1 MLSRRLLQSTFG
13 IALAIVGSGCDFLPK
28 NQAGAQPTP
37 NQQTSL
43 TAVDVAIARTEALKP
58 AQEFIGTTKPV
69 KEVSL
74 RAQVEGRILNLNA
87 KVGDVVTQG
96 QILAQLD
103 DAILLTNVIQAEAQ
117 VAALE
122 AEVSRARTQVS
133 TARAQAEQARL
144 QLEQAQR
151 DSDRFSDLA
160 SNGAISQ
167 QQAELSRTSVG
178 TQQQL
183 VNAAIARI
191 ATEEENVAAAIRRVE
206 AQQAVVAQ
214 TRERQSLTLIPSPL
228 DGVVLE
234 RTSEPG
240 NVVQSGGEVM
250 KLGDF
255 SSVKVVTL
263 ISELELSQVQLGR
276 SVQVRLDAF
285 PNQNF
290 TGQVSSISPTADPTS
305 RQIPIEVTVPNA
317 SRRITGGLL
326 ARVSFAEARS
336 PRVVIPQSAIP
347 ELSDRRGSSGG
358 SPPNNSSN
366 SSRPSPTTGN
376 NSSSPSS
383 SPNASPSPT
392 PNSGANIGSAG
403 NSNSGAG
410 ANSGNNS
417 TNNANAG
424 TNRSPNSPASSPSS
438 TSNNASN
445 APREVTL
452 FVLVGEGQETKVQ
465 ARKVRIGSR
474 ADGKVEIIS
483 GLSTGERYIVRSAKP
498 LKDGESVRLSGISE
512 RSSVQ

>member
-1 MLSRRLLQSTFG
+1 M
-13 IALAIVGSGCDFLPK
+13 IVSGCNFLPR
-28 NQAGAQPTP
+28 NQAGAQSTP
-37 NQQTSL
+37 SSNPQASL
-43 TAVDVAIARTEALKP
+43 TAVNVAIARPEALKAP
-58 AQEFIGTTKPV
+58 QEFVGTTKPV

-133 TARAQAEQARL
+133 TARAQAEQTRL

-160 SNGAISQ
+160 RNGAISQ
-167 QQAELSRTSVG
+167 QQAELSQTSRS

-183 VNAAIARI
+183 LNAAIARI
-191 ATEEENVAAAIRRVE
+191 GTEEENVAAAIRRVE
-206 AQQAVVAQ
+206 AQQALVAQ
-214 TRERQSLTLIPSPL
+214 TRERQSLTLIASPL

-234 RTSEPG
+234 RTNEPG

-276 SVQVRLDAF
+276 STQVRLDAF

-290 TGQVSSISPTADPTS
+290 TGQVSSISPTADPIS
-305 RQIPIEVTVPNA
+305 RQIPIEITVPNA

-326 ARVSFAEARS
+326 ARVSVSDARA
-336 PRVVIPQSAIP
+336 PRIVIPQSAIP
-347 ELSDRRGSSGG
+347 ELSDRRVGSSPSG
-358 SPPNNSSN
+358 SPNL
-366 SSRPSPTTGN
+366 SRPSPTNSNSPSPSASPTSGARANPGN
-376 NSSSPSS
+376 NSSGNPNADANRSS
-383 SPNASPSPT
+383 SN
-392 PNSGANIGSAG
+392 
-403 NSNSGAG
+403 
-410 ANSGNNS
+410 
-417 TNNANAG
+417 
-424 TNRSPNSPASSPSS
+424 PASSP
-438 TSNNASN
+438 T
-445 APREVTL
+445 PREVTL
-452 FVLVGEGQETKVQ
+452 FVLVGEGQEAKVQ
-465 ARKVRIGSR
+465 TRKVRIGSR

-483 GLSTGERYIVRSAKP
+483 GLSAGEKYIVRSTKP

-512 RSSVQ
+512 K

>member
-1 MLSRRLLQSTFG
+1 MFSRRVLQSIFG
-13 IALAIVGSGCDFLPK
+13 IALSTIVSSCNFLPK
-28 NQAGAQPTP
+28 TQAGAQSTP
-37 NQQTSL
+37 NQQASL
-43 TAVDVAIARTEALKP
+43 TAVDVAIARPEALKAP
-58 AQEFIGTTKPV
+58 QEFVGTTKPV

-87 KVGDVVTQG
+87 KMGDVVTQG

-133 TARAQAEQARL
+133 TARAQAEQTRL

-160 SNGAISQ
+160 RNGAISQ
-167 QQAELSRTSVG
+167 QQAELSQTSVS

-191 ATEEENVAAAIRRVE
+191 GTEEENVAAAIRRVE
-206 AQQAVVAQ
+206 AQQALVAQ
-214 TRERQSLTLIPSPL
+214 TRERQSLTLIASPL

-234 RTSEPG
+234 RTNEPG

-263 ISELELSQVQLGR
+263 ISELELAQVQLGR
-276 SVQVRLDAF
+276 STQVRLDAF

-290 TGQVSSISPTADPTS
+290 TGQVSSISPTADPIS

-326 ARVSFAEARS
+326 ARVNFSDARA
-336 PRVVIPQSAIP
+336 PRIAIPQSAIP
-347 ELSDRRGSSGG
+347 ELSDRRAGSSPSG
-358 SPPNNSSN
+358 SPNL
-366 SSRPSPTTGN
+366 SRPSPTNSNSPSSPNNPSSSNNSNPSPSPTSGARANPGN
-376 NSSSPSS
+376 NSSSN
-383 SPNASPSPT
+383 PNAE
-392 PNSGANIGSAG
+392 A
-403 NSNSGAG
+403 
-410 ANSGNNS
+410 
-417 TNNANAG
+417 
-424 TNRSPNSPASSPSS
+424 NRSASNPASSP
-438 TSNNASN
+438 T
-445 APREVTL
+445 PREVTL
-452 FVLVGEGQETKVQ
+452 FVLVGEGQEAKVQ

-483 GLSTGERYIVRSAKP
+483 GLSAGEKYIVRSTKP
-498 LKDGESVRLSGISE
+498 LKDGESVKLSGISE
-512 RSSVQ
+512 K

>member
-1 MLSRRLLQSTFG
+1 MLSRRVLQSIFG
-13 IALAIVGSGCDFLPK
+13 IALSTIVSSCNFLPR

-43 TAVDVAIARTEALKP
+43 TAVDVAIARPEALKA

-74 RAQVEGRILNLNA
+74 RAQVEGRVLNINA

-96 QILAQLD
+96 QILAELD
-103 DAILLTNVIQAEAQ
+103 DAILLTNVVQAEAQ

-191 ATEEENVAAAIRRVE
+191 ATEEESVAAAIRRVE

-240 NVVQSGGEVM
+240 NVVQSGGEVL

-263 ISELELSQVQLGR
+263 ISELEFSQVQLGR
-276 SVQVRLDAF
+276 SVQVSLDAF

-326 ARVSFAEARS
+326 ARVSFAEARA

-347 ELSDRRGSSGG
+347 ELSDRRGSAG
-358 SPPNNSSN
+358 SSPSNNPSP
-366 SSRPSPTTGN
+366 SRPSPTSGN

-383 SPNASPSPT
+383 SPNSSPSPS
-392 PNSGANIGSAG
+392 PNSGASGGSAG
-403 NSNSGAG
+403 NPNAKATAGNNAG
-410 ANSGNNS
+410 A
-417 TNNANAG
+417 
-424 TNRSPNSPASSPSS
+424 NRSPNNSASSP
-438 TSNNASN
+438 NP
-445 APREVTL
+445 PREVTL
-452 FVLVGEGQETKVQ
+452 FVLVGEGQEAKVQ

-483 GLSTGERYIVRSAKP
+483 GLSAGERYVVRSTKP
-498 LKDGESVRLSGISE
+498 LKDGESIRISGISE
-512 RSSVQ
+512 R

>member
-1 MLSRRLLQSTFG
+1 MLNRRIFQSISGVALLT
-13 IALAIVGSGCDFLPK
+13 IASGCNFLPN

-37 NQQTSL
+37 NQQASL
-43 TAVDVAIARTEALKP
+43 TAVDVAIARPEALKAP
-58 AQEFIGTTKPV
+58 QEFIGTTKPV

-122 AEVSRARTQVS
+122 AEVSRAKTQVS
-133 TARAQAEQARL
+133 AARAQAEQARL
-144 QLEQAQR
+144 QLQQAQR

-160 SNGAISQ
+160 RNGAISQ
-167 QQAELSRTSVG
+167 QQAELSQTSVN

-191 ATEEENVAAAIRRVE
+191 GTEEESVAAAIRRVE
-206 AQQAVVAQ
+206 AQQALVAQ

-276 SVQVRLDAF
+276 STQVRLDAF

-317 SRRITGGLL
+317 SRRIAGGLL
-326 ARVSFAEARS
+326 ARVSFSEARS
-336 PRVVIPQSAIP
+336 PRIVVPQSAIP
-347 ELSDRRGSSGG
+347 ELSDRRAGSSP
-358 SPPNNSSN
+358 SNSPNNNPSN
-366 SSRPSPTTGN
+366 SSGTSRPSPTG
-376 NSSSPSS
+376 SSPGSPNNPS
-383 SPNASPSPT
+383 SPNSNPSPSNNSGTSGNSTGNPNSGSRA
-392 PNSGANIGSAG
+392 NSGANSSS
-403 NSNSGAG
+403 SNAG
-410 ANSGNNS
+410 A
-417 TNNANAG
+417 
-424 TNRSPNSPASSPSS
+424 NRSPNNPASSPSS
-438 TSNNASN
+438 T
-445 APREVTL
+445 PREVTL
-452 FVLVGEGQETKVQ
+452 FVLIGEGQEAKVQ
-465 ARKVRIGSR
+465 ARKVRIGGRS
-474 ADGKVEIIS
+474 DGKVEIIS
-483 GLSTGERYIVRSAKP
+483 GLSAGEKYIVRSTKP
-498 LKDGESVRLSGISE
+498 LKDGESVKLSGISE
-512 RSSVQ
+512 K

>member
-1 MLSRRLLQSTFG
+1 MLSRRVLQSISG
-13 IALAIVGSGCDFLPK
+13 IALLTIASGCNFLPR
-28 NQAGAQPTP
+28 NQAGAQPTA
-37 NQQTSL
+37 NQQVSL
-43 TAVDVAIARTEALKP
+43 TAVDVAIARTEALKAP
-58 AQEFIGTTKPV
+58 QEFIGTTKPV

-74 RAQVEGRILNLNA
+74 RAQVEGRILNINA

-133 TARAQAEQARL
+133 TARAQAEQTRL

-160 SNGAISQ
+160 KNGAISQ
-167 QQAELSRTSVG
+167 QQAELSRTSLS

-191 ATEEENVAAAIRRVE
+191 GTEEEGVAAAIRRVE

-234 RTSEPG
+234 RISESG
-240 NVVQSGGEVM
+240 NVVQSGGEVL

-255 SSVKVVTL
+255 SSIKVVTL
-263 ISELELSQVQLGR
+263 ISELELAQVQLGR

-290 TGQVSSISPTADPTS
+290 TGQVSSISPTADPIS
-305 RQIPIEVTVPNA
+305 RQIPIEVTIPNA

-326 ARVSFAEARS
+326 ARVSFSADRS

-347 ELSDRRGSSGG
+347 ELSDRRGSSGS
-358 SPPNNSSN
+358 SPSSN
-366 SSRPSPTTGN
+366 SPNRPSPSSGN
-376 NSSSPSS
+376 NSSSPSNPS
-383 SPNASPSPT
+383 SPNSSPSPS
-392 PNSGANIGSAG
+392 PNSGARA
-403 NSNSGAG
+403 NSENNSSSNAG
-410 ANSGNNS
+410 A
-417 TNNANAG
+417 
-424 TNRSPNSPASSPSS
+424 NRSPNNPASSPTS
-438 TSNNASN
+438 T
-445 APREVTL
+445 PREVTL

-465 ARKVRIGSR
+465 SRKVRVGNR

-483 GLSTGERYIVRSAKP
+483 GLSTGEKYIVRSTKP
-498 LKDGESVRLSGISE
+498 LKDGESVKLSGISE
-512 RSSVQ
+512 RS

>member
-1 MLSRRLLQSTFG
+1 MFSCRVLQSISG
-13 IALAIVGSGCDFLPK
+13 VALSAIISSCNFLPQ

-37 NQQTSL
+37 NQQPSL
-43 TAVDVAIARTEALKP
+43 TAVDVAIARPAALKAP
-58 AQEFIGTTKPV
+58 PEFIGTTKPV

-96 QILAQLD
+96 QVLAQLD
-103 DAILLTNVIQAEAQ
+103 DAILLANVIQAEAQ

-122 AEVSRARTQVS
+122 AEVSRARTQIS
-133 TARAQAEQARL
+133 TARAQAEQTRL
-144 QLEQAQR
+144 QLEQVQR

-160 SNGAISQ
+160 RNGAISQ

-191 ATEEENVAAAIRRVE
+191 GTEEESVAAAIRRVE

-214 TRERQSLTLIPSPL
+214 TRERQGLTLIPSPL

-234 RTSEPG
+234 RTNEPG

-255 SSVKVVTL
+255 SSIKVVTL
-263 ISELELSQVQLGR
+263 ISELELSQVQSGR

-305 RQIPIEVTVPNA
+305 RQIPIEVTIPNA

-326 ARVSFAEARS
+326 ARVSFSEARS

-347 ELSDRRGSSGG
+347 ELSDRRSG
-358 SPPNNSSN
+358 
-366 SSRPSPTTGN
+366 
-376 NSSSPSS
+376 SSSPS
-383 SPNASPSPT
+383 PN
-392 PNSGANIGSAG
+392 PNSGT
-403 NSNSGAG
+403 
-410 ANSGNNS
+410 NSGNNS
-417 TNNANAG
+417 SNNPNSG
-424 TNRSPNSPASSPSS
+424 VNRSPNSPASSPGN
-438 TSNNASN
+438 TSNNLSN

-452 FVLVGEGQETKVQ
+452 FVLVGEGQEAKVQ
-465 ARKVRIGSR
+465 TRKVRIGSR
-474 ADGKVEIIS
+474 SDGKVEIIS
-483 GLSTGERYIVRSAKP
+483 GLSTGEKYIVRSTKP
-498 LKDGESVRLSGISE
+498 LKDGENVKLSGISE
-512 RSSVQ
+512 RS